1 MTLTEWIDG
10 GNALPDTLAIEV
22 YGVNFT
28 NIFVNFYKYH
38 TINDSTAYPFSA
50 RIDAVASRVIGYYG
64 AKIAAINAIDVSAEN
79 SDTREVINYA
89 APEAVIDPA
98 APIGSYTDTHTMTD
112 THYNRALARA
122 EVAKADNLVTA
133 LLGEFAVCFANWED
147 FD

>member
-1 MTLTEWIDG
+1 MTLKEWIDG
-10 GNALPDTLAIEV
+10 GNTIPDALDIEI

-28 NIFVNFYKYH
+28 NTFVKFYNYH
-38 TINDSTAYPFSA
+38 TINDSESYPFMA
-50 RIDAVASRVIGYYG
+50 RVEAVASRVIPYYA
-64 AKIAAINAIDVSAEN
+64 AKIAAINAIDVTAEN
-79 SDTREVINYA
+79 SDTREVINFA

-122 EVAKADNLVTA
+122 EVAKADNLISA

-147 FD
+147 FE